1 MRRRLHEP
9 TNPSA
14 VFTANYC
21 HFFYDAFSL
30 LATYY
35 FPLSFTVLSSYFSVA
50 DSISLG
56 SGQATR
62 YWKINSAKRKL
73 PQVLKAYPA

>member
-21 HFFYDAFSL
+21 HFFYDASSP
-30 LATYY
+30 LATYN
-35 FPLSFTVLSSYFSVA
+35 FPLSTALSSYFAVA
-50 DSISLG
+50 YSISLG

-62 YWKINSAKRKL
+62 YWKINSVKGKL
-73 PQVLKAYPA
+73 PQVHQAYPA